1 MLMLTGQRR
10 LEIGHLEWAE
20 IFAEKAQIE
29 LPPPRTKN
37 KQPHIIPLSAPA
49 LALLQGIPN
58 DGERHVFSQRGG
70 FSNWHYSKEALD
82 ARITAQRGSPL
93 PHWTLHDLRRS
104 FTTHVNELGFA
115 QPHVTEAILNHL
127 SGAAKQ
133 GVAGTYN
140 RAAYL
145 KERREALEQW
155 GRYLTGLVSAPLTA
169 KQMTSA
175 ENTR

>member
-1 MLMLTGQRR
+1 MVGNLRGEAPNRAATGQDQ
-10 LEIGHLEWAE
+10 EQAATNIV
-20 IFAEKAQIE
+20 
-29 LPPPRTKN
+29 
-37 KQPHIIPLSAPA
+37 PLSAAA
-49 LALLQGIPN
+49 LELLRGISD
-58 DGERHVFSQRGG
+58 DGRRHVFSRSSG
-70 FSNWHYSKEALD
+70 FTNWHFSKEALD
-82 ARITAQRGSPL
+82 ARITAQHGSAL
-93 PHWTLHDLRRS
+93 QHWTLHDLRRS

-155 GRYLTGLVSAPLTA
+155 ARYLTGLVGGPL
-169 KQMTSA
+169 SA
-175 ENTR
+175 ERKESAHAAPEAAHREA